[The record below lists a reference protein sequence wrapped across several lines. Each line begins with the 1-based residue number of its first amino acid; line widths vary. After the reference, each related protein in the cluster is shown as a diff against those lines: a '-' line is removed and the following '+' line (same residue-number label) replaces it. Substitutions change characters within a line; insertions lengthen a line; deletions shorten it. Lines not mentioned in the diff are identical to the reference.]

1 LAANN
6 ASLIAAFSD
15 PKKFAHGGLGYSL
28 DWVPAVWIAD
38 ASTPA
43 RPVKIGNGRT
53 YCCVPIPPNAVT
65 DPSPEGRMAIM
76 HLTTGAEWNFYKAAR
91 NPDGT
96 WRAAL
101 VKKTSWKGTG
111 STPGTVR
118 ASGTNEGAG
127 LTRPRDTR
135 RPVGSTW
142 DHALA
147 FSYEGTLAG
156 KYTAP
161 ALRSDGTCTDT
172 SKCVPMGTRFQLDP
186 RIRCRRWPT
195 LVYEWQRQVCRTLQ
209 RYGMFVVD
217 TTHSGPTLIEQ
228 HRYSI
233 GSYRYPWEG
242 KPGAWG
248 LMPMD
253 LLRHFRVLA
262 PGRARRR

>member
-1 LAANN
+1 MARGVRLL
-6 ASLIAAFSD
+6 SRR
-15 PKKFAHGGLGYSL
+15 
-28 DWVPAVWIAD
+28 PAGRGQGRRR
-38 ASTPA
+38 A
-43 RPVKIGNGRT
+43 RCALPGRT
-53 YCCVPIPPNAVT
+53 
-65 DPSPEGRMAIM
+65 
-76 HLTTGAEWNFYKAAR
+76 
-91 NPDGT
+91 
-96 WRAAL
+96 
-101 VKKTSWKGTG
+101 KG
-111 STPGTVR
+111 P
-118 ASGTNEGAG
+118 G